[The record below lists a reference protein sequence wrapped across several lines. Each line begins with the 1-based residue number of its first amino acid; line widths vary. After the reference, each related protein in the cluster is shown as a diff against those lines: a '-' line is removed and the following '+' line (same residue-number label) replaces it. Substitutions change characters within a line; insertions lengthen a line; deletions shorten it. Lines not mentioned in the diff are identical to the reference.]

1 MSRCTGCV
9 WHKDPQPRRQGRLK
23 FSSSSAS
30 QGKDLVRRHISC
42 RKGKACIKITK
53 VPSVYQ
59 AQTQGAASAF
69 TQQVTFSKSHK
80 AAHGL
85 TLNFANQGVRKEDKI
100 LSLCE
105 HTHHHLYNTLPVWS
119 GAGRADSEA
128 WLVKG
133 EMTLTTNMFCLPT
146 TCRTQQQHPG
156 LTNSVV
162 WNHLI
167 LDWPESTDGRRCHDF
182 WKSALVA
189 NSRVHPGIRAGEPE
203 TEAQGK
209 PPLI

>member
-1 MSRCTGCV
+1 MSLPWHRFNPWSGNFRIPRAKPKNKNQRHGLNLVRASVSRCTGCV

-105 HTHHHLYNTLPVWS
+105 HTHHHLYNTLPV
-119 GAGRADSEA
+119 
-128 WLVKG
+128 
-133 EMTLTTNMFCLPT
+133 
-146 TCRTQQQHPG
+146 
-156 LTNSVV
+156 
-162 WNHLI
+162 
-167 LDWPESTDGRRCHDF
+167 
-182 WKSALVA
+182 
-189 NSRVHPGIRAGEPE
+189 
-203 TEAQGK
+203 
-209 PPLI
+209 